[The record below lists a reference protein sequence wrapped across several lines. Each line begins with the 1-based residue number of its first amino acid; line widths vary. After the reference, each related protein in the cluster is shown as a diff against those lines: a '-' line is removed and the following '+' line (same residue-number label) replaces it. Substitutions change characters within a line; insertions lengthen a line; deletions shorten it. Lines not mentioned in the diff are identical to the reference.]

1 MSVDE
6 ICLVLRR
13 LLVQTLLFSLQ
24 CGKKTVSCHRVV
36 LACISR
42 YFRTMFTSDM
52 KECKNEKIT
61 INDIDDH
68 ALVSLINFA
77 YTAKIKI
84 TVDNVQSLLYASSI
98 LQVETVANACSD
110 FMKSHL
116 DPPNCI
122 GVYTFAEQ
130 HGRQELMRKVDQYIQ
145 DHFLDVVECDEF
157 MSISPKHLIS
167 LVESPDLNV
176 ENECDV
182 YEAVIK

>member
-1 MSVDE
+1 
-6 ICLVLRR
+6 
-13 LLVQTLLFSLQ
+13 
-24 CGKKTVSCHRVV
+24 
-36 LACISR
+36 
-42 YFRTMFTSDM
+42 MFTSEM
-52 KECKNEKIT
+52 RECRKDKIT

-98 LQVETVANACSD
+98 LQIEAVANACSE

-130 HGRQELMRKVDQYIQ
+130 HGRLELMRRADQYIM
-145 DHFLDVVECDEF
+145 DHFVDVVDCEEF
-157 MSISPKHLIS
+157 MTMAPKHLIS

-176 ENECDV
+176 RDECDV
-182 YEAVIK
+182 YEAVMK

>member
-1 MSVDE
+1 MSVVE

-110 FMKSHL
+110 FMESHL

-122 GVYTFAEQ
+122 GVYTFAT
-130 HGRQELMRKVDQYIQ
+130 
-145 DHFLDVVECDEF
+145 
-157 MSISPKHLIS
+157 HLIRNRS
-167 LVESPDLNV
+167 CTTNVVPDAPVQRQSSASPSIPLFRPGV
-176 ENECDV
+176 
-182 YEAVIK
+182 

>member
-1 MSVDE
+1 
-6 ICLVLRR
+6 
-13 LLVQTLLFSLQ
+13 
-24 CGKKTVSCHRVV
+24 
-36 LACISR
+36 
-42 YFRTMFTSDM
+42 M
-52 KECKNEKIT
+52 KECHKEKIT

-98 LQVETVANACSD
+98 LQIETVANACSE

-122 GVYTFAEQ
+122 GVHMFAEQ
-130 HGRQELMRKVDQYIQ
+130 HGRLELMRKADQYIQ
-145 DHFLDVVECDEF
+145 DHFLDVVDCDEF
-157 MSISPKHLIS
+157 MSMSPKHFIS

-176 ENECDV
+176 NDECDV
-182 YEAVIK
+182 YETVMK